1 MGVNFSQGTEIQS
14 SGSNINI
21 PGGIMQFVDN
31 TSTVSATAGTGA
43 WVNLMTT
50 SITITKPGNK
60 ILVEYLMNER
70 SDQGNGTWCLIY
82 HRILCNGTQIANSGH
97 HGTAA
102 NHIGF
107 YERSLVYTAPTAG
120 TYTFQGQA
128 LSYGGTAA
136 LGSYS
141 SGSTNHYLRLYEIGT

>member
-1 MGVNFSQGTEIQS
+1 MGVLFSQGTEIQT
-14 SGSNINI
+14 SGTSLNI
-21 PGGIMQFVDN
+21 PGSIIQFVDN
-31 TSTVSATAGTGA
+31 TSTVSGTAGTGA
-43 WVNLMTT
+43 WVNFMTT
-50 SITITKPGNK
+50 SITVSKPGNR

-107 YERSLVYTAPTAG
+107 YERTLVYTAPTAG

-128 LSYGGTAA
+128 LSYGGTAW
-136 LGSYS
+136 L
-141 SGSTNHYLRLYEIGT
+141 GSTNTGATNQYLRLYEIGS

>member
-1 MGVNFSQGTEIQS
+1 MGVQFSQGTELQVT
-14 SGSNINI
+14 GNAINM
-21 PGGIMQFVDN
+21 PGGIIQFIDN
-31 TSTVSATAGTGA
+31 TSTVAATAGTGA

-50 SITITKPGNK
+50 SITISKPGNR

-97 HGTAA
+97 HGSAA

-107 YERSLVYTAPTAG
+107 YERTLVYTAPTAG

-128 LSYGGTAA
+128 LSYGGTAQ
-136 LGSYS
+136 LGSTS
-141 SGSTNHYLRLYEIGT
+141 SGSTNHYLRLYEIGS

>member
-1 MGVNFSQGTEIQS
+1 MGVVFSQGTQIQS

-31 TSTVSATAGTGA
+31 TSTVATAVGTGA
-43 WVNLMTT
+43 WVDLMTT
-50 SITITKPGNK
+50 SITVTKPGNQ

-82 HRILCNGTQIANSGH
+82 HRILCNGSQIANSGH
-97 HGTAA
+97 HGAAA

-107 YERSLVYTAPTAG
+107 YERTLVFTAPSAG

-128 LSYGGTAA
+128 LSYGGTAWM
-136 LGSYS
+136 GNYN
-141 SGSTNHYLRLYEIGT
+141 SGSTNHYLRLYEIGS